1 MAPVDGAVA
10 RLTWTEDGAVMLAV
24 HNLWSQDV
32 RAEWSIPPDLRVG
45 VGMEACGRYRFRDV
59 LTGASVVP
67 CRDGA
72 DYSDGFGVWIPAST
86 LVWWAAL
93 EACD

>member
-1 MAPVDGAVA
+1 
-10 RLTWTEDGAVMLAV
+10 
-24 HNLWSQDV
+24 
-32 RAEWSIPPDLRVG
+32 
-45 VGMEACGRYRFRDV
+45 MEACGRYRFRDV